1 MRRGI
6 SSYIRAWTY
15 QDIILAGLI
24 FTYII
29 LMSRL
34 VFDHYDA
41 LYVYSLDFGVFDQA
55 LWSTSQGDFM
65 WQSQV
70 GLGSNWGIHFD
81 PLLLLTVPIYYIFP
95 DGRFLLV
102 IQTIFLA
109 LGAIPLYLIAKIK
122 FESRWIP
129 LAFPISYFIYPYL
142 HNVNLFDFH
151 SVMFSPLLIG
161 LTWYSIELK
170 NIRLFTV
177 FALLSL
183 FIKENIFV
191 IVILLCIYAFF
202 KTEYKWEATI
212 LAAISIIYG
221 IVVIKYVIP
230 FFSGNTYMFIKN
242 NTVSGIITNP
252 PIDNFLAITQELFKP
267 LLYLPLLNPLPYLTG
282 SILIMWHSARDISLF
297 LTYHYPADVIS
308 LVMIS
313 VILGVANIPNY
324 INFISKTY
332 FKQEQKSIPK
342 PKLIQ
347 LVIVSLMLISSIHSF
362 YTTSQVMN
370 MPALQYQQTEHDR
383 IGIDIA
389 QRIPPDATVA
399 AQTHLVP
406 RLSHRKYI
414 FQNPWIPKACKN
426 EIDYVFFDTKPE
438 TDRDYYPFDGPENL
452 LKDYDNYSKNKEY
465 ELILSRDGYAVFKKR
480 VFPGLCGSRLE
491 RS

>member
-1 MRRGI
+1 
-6 SSYIRAWTY
+6 
-15 QDIILAGLI
+15 
-24 FTYII
+24 
-29 LMSRL
+29 MSRL
-34 VFDHYDA
+34 VLDRYDA
-41 LYVYSLDFGVFDQA
+41 LYVSAYDFGVFDQA

-65 WQSQV
+65 WQSLDGV
-70 GLGSNWGIHFD
+70 RSNWGIHFD
-81 PLLLLTVPIYYIFP
+81 PLLLPTVPLYYIFP

-109 LGAIPLYLIAKIK
+109 LGAIPLYLIAKLK

-129 LAFPISYFIYPYL
+129 LAFPVSYFLYPYL

-151 SVMFSPLLIG
+151 SIMFSPLLLG

-183 FIKENIFV
+183 FIKENLFV
-191 IVILLCIYAFF
+191 VVILLCIYAFF
-202 KTEYKWEATI
+202 KTEYKREATI

-230 FFSGNTYMFIKN
+230 FFSGNTYRFIKD

-252 PIDNFLAITQELFKP
+252 PIDNFLSITQELFKP
-267 LLYLPLLNPLPYLTG
+267 LLYLPLLNPIPYLTG
-282 SILIMWHSARDISLF
+282 IILMMYHSARGISIF

-308 LVMIS
+308 LVMVS
-313 VILGVANIPNY
+313 VILGVANIPKY
-324 INFISKTY
+324 FYFISKNH
-332 FKQEQKSIPK
+332 FKQGQKSITN
-342 PKLIQ
+342 LIQ

-362 YTTSQVMN
+362 YSTSQVMN
-370 MPALQYQQTEHDR
+370 MPALAYQQTEHDR

-389 QRIPPDATVA
+389 ESIPPNATVA

-414 FQNPWIPKACKN
+414 FTNPWIPKVCQN
-426 EIDYVFFDTKPE
+426 ETDYVIFDLKPD
-438 TDRDYYPFDGPENL
+438 TDRDYYPFNGSENL
-452 LKDYDNYSKNKEY
+452 LKNYKNYFKNTEY
-465 ELILSRDGYAVFKKR
+465 ELILSRDGYEVFKKR

-491 RS
+491 QYGN